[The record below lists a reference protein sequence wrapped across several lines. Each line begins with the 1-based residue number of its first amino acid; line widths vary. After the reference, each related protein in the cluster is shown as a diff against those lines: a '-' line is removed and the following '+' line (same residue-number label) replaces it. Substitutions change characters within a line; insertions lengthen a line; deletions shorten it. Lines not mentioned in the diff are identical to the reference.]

1 MFAMYTLTI
10 TELNSR
16 YRKEVLTMRTLNPEY
31 FVKLEKYINEY
42 QQKRGYSPSIN
53 DMVSDLGIPKT
64 TVHRYLTHM
73 KETGMLD
80 INGRGKFATKDMVKT
95 KRTTIWLPVL
105 GAVSCG
111 IPKYAEENIEEYVQV
126 PASWFGVGDFF
137 ALRADG
143 ESMINA
149 GIDDGDLVVIRKQ
162 EYAEP
167 GQIVVAL
174 IENEDATLKRYR
186 PKGDGQYIDLVPE
199 NDKYQ
204 VRTVN
209 LSYESLI
216 IQGVAVK
223 VLKDLE

>member
-16 YRKEVLTMRTLNPEY
+16 YRKEVLAMRTLNPEY

-95 KRTTIWLPVL
+95 KRTTIRLPVL

-199 NDKYQ
+199 NAKFQ
-204 VRTVN
+204 VRTVD
-209 LSYESLI
+209 LSYETLI